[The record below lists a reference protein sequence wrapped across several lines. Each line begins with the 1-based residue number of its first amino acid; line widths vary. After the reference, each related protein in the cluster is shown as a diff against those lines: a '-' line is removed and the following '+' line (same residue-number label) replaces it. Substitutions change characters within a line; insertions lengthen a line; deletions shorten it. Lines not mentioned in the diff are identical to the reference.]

1 MGVRR
6 SIASFVLHEA
16 QVAAGVGTGCG
27 IFTWILARKLHRGW
41 RHLMG
46 WGRRWLG
53 VAVGAWE
60 RVVAGGGNCGA
71 SFVALLVL
79 VCAAV
84 VELRRKACTFWRE

>member
-1 MGVRR
+1 M
-6 SIASFVLHEA
+6 AAFVLHEA

-41 RHLMG
+41 WHLMG

-79 VCAAV
+79 VCAAL
-84 VELRRKACTFWRE
+84 VELRREACTFCRE